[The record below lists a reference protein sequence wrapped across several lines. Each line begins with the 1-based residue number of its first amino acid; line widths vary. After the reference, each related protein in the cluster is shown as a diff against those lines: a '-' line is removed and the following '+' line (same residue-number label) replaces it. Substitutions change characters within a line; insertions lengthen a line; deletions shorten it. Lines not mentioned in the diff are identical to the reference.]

1 MADATH
7 DTVLLPEIGARVP
20 RKRNAITKALSRAAL
35 RMAGWHF
42 EGSLPDQPK
51 FIITV
56 APHTSNW
63 DFVFGVLARRAV
75 GLDAHFLGKDTL
87 FKPPLGWLMRWLGGT
102 PVRRDVSQGV
112 VEQVVKKFEAHDGF
126 VLALAPEGT
135 RKRVEKWRTGFYYM
149 AHGAGIPIAPVA
161 LDYGR
166 KRIVAGPALTPSGDL
181 ETDLRTLRDFHV
193 SVTPR
198 KMEGVG

>member
-7 DTVLLPEIGARVP
+7 DTVLLPEIGPRVP
-20 RKRNAITKALSRAAL
+20 RKRNAVTKALSRAVL
-35 RMAGWHF
+35 RMAGWRF
-42 EGSLPDQPK
+42 EGSLPDEPK

-102 PVRRDVSQGV
+102 PVRRNVSEGV
-112 VEQVVKKFEAHDGF
+112 VEQVVQKFASHDAF

-149 AHGAGIPIAPVA
+149 ALSAGVPIAPVA

-166 KRIVAGPALTPSGDL
+166 KRIVAGPAFVPSGNLDEEVRAL
-181 ETDLRTLRDFHV
+181 HDFHY
-193 SVTPR
+193 SVTPHT
-198 KMEGVG
+198 MEGVG